1 MNRELADLDEATSQ
15 ARKPPTN
22 GGPLPLHDRRSMEIG
37 RITPPS
43 NTCLLTTPCK
53 QQGFWA
59 LHPSPKSI
67 DLRGNRVP
75 SNGNMHAQVEP
86 RGPQLYRTIN
96 DSFHLQRYPLGEQV
110 LAQTR
115 EGKPPKAS
123 SVMSE
128 GDQHMQAGKG
138 RPVWRKGEAG
148 ELFKRIF
155 EETFTSKS
163 KFNYF
168 NFNVKK
174 GVEV

>member
-1 MNRELADLDEATSQ
+1 MGREHANLDEATSQ
-15 ARKPPTN
+15 ARIPPIN
-22 GGPLPLHDRRSMEIG
+22 GSPLPLHDRSPVEIG

-43 NTCLLTTPCK
+43 YTCLRTAPRK
-53 QQGFWA
+53 QQGFKA

-67 DLRGNRVP
+67 YLRVQRVR
-75 SNGNMHAQVEP
+75 NHGNMHAQVEP

-115 EGKPPKAS
+115 EGKPPKAP
-123 SVMSE
+123 SVMPE

-148 ELFKRIF
+148 
-155 EETFTSKS
+155 
-163 KFNYF
+163 
-168 NFNVKK
+168 
-174 GVEV
+174 

>member
-1 MNRELADLDEATSQ
+1 MQ
-15 ARKPPTN
+15 
-22 GGPLPLHDRRSMEIG
+22 DRSPMEIG
-37 RITPPS
+37 RISPPS
-43 NTCLLTTPCK
+43 YTCLRTTPCK
-53 QQGFWA
+53 QQGLGA
-59 LHPSPKSI
+59 LHASPKSL

-75 SNGNMHAQVEP
+75 NNGNMYAQVEP

-115 EGKPPKAS
+115 EGKPPKAP
-123 SVMSE
+123 SVMPE
-128 GDQHMQAGKG
+128 DDQHMQAGRG

-163 KFNYF
+163 KFNHF